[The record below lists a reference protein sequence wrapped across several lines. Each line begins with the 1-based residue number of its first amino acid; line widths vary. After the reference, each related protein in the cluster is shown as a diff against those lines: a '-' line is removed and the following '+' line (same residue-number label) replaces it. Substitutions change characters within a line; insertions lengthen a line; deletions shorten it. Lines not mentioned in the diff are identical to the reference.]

1 MASLV
6 TAAAM
11 VPEVSAYFPEGTV
24 DRVGSMY
31 KVSGPSVM
39 MVIGIFVLSSLVLT
53 HPSLLYCICN
63 HRVSAPLCSMWL
75 VKTLAMAK
83 SVIC

>member
-6 TAAAM
+6 MAAAM
-11 VPEVSAYFPEGTV
+11 APEASAYFPEGTV

-39 MVIGIFVLSSLVLT
+39 MVIGIFMLSLVLT
-53 HPSLLYCICN
+53 HPALLYCICN
-63 HRVSAPLCSMWL
+63 RRVSAPLCSLWL